1 MLPSELNKGLTAV
14 TQLARA
20 SKVHRLLAHPFRYTY
35 AILFKELVY
44 PRTKKGVLKEADTFF
59 GNTMQVTL
67 PAGTDIFLTG
77 GKSHDSEIRLAQFL
91 IQQLKDGD
99 VFIDIGAHFGYFTLL
114 AANLVAERGKVC
126 SFEAS
131 QTTFEV
137 LKENT
142 NSSKNVSIYNQA
154 ISNKTEV
161 LSFFEFP
168 VLYSEYNSM
177 DVDQFK
183 NESWYRK
190 YPPKEIQINATTI
203 DQFLSKNKMEPT
215 LIKIDVEGAEY
226 KAIQG
231 LTKTLEDL
239 APIVI
244 MEYLEPSRSNDAH
257 QKAAALFQQL
267 NYKAHLINAS
277 GGLDLCTDIDQYL
290 VDNKME
296 SDNVVFVKTLPANSY

>member
-1 MLPSELNKGLTAV
+1 MLPSELNKNLTAV
-14 TQLARA
+14 TRLAQA
-20 SKVHRLLAHPFRYTY
+20 SKIHRLLAHPFRYTY

-44 PRTKKGVLKEADTFF
+44 PQTKKGVLKEAETFF
-59 GNTMQVTL
+59 GNKMQVTL

-91 IQQLKDGD
+91 IHQLKAGD

-114 AANLVAERGKVC
+114 AANLVGEQGKVC

-137 LKENT
+137 LKKNT
-142 NSSKNVSIYNQA
+142 STSKNVSIYNRA
-154 ISNKTEV
+154 ISNKSEV

-190 YPPKEIQINATTI
+190 YPPKEIQIDATTV
-203 DQFLSKNKMEPT
+203 DQFLSENKMEPK
-215 LIKIDVEGAEY
+215 LIKIDVEGAEF

-231 LTKTLEDL
+231 LTNTLE
-239 APIVI
+239 AFSPTVI
-244 MEYLEPSRSNDAH
+244 MEYLEPSRSNEAH
-257 QKAAALFQQL
+257 QKAAALFYQL
-267 NYKAHLINAS
+267 NYQAYLINAS
-277 GGLDLCTDIDQYL
+277 GTLDLCKDIDQYL
-290 VDNKME
+290 VDNRME
-296 SDNVVFVKTLPANSY
+296 SDNVVFTKNIAR